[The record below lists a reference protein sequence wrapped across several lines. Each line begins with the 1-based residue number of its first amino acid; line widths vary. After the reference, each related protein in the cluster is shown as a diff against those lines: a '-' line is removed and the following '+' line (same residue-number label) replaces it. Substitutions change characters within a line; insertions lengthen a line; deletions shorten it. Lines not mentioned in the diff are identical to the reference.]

1 LFVVVP
7 LFPYCVR
14 RSFAGLRPQIT
25 QACPANCD
33 CICMS
38 EIPKAYEPQS
48 VEDKWYDFWL
58 KQGCFTADPA
68 RVTDKRPAYSIVI
81 PPPNVTGM
89 LHMGHVLNNTIQD
102 ILARRARMD
111 GKEVLWLPGTDHAG
125 IATEGMVAKQIR
137 KEEKKDKRDI
147 GREEFIKRVW
157 QWKERHG
164 GIIIQQLKK
173 LGCSCDWTRER
184 FTMDPEYVRGVQRVF
199 VDLYRKGLIYRGKRM
214 VNWCPATQT
223 ALSDEEVEMKPQ
235 KGFMYHFRV
244 EAVEKDGTPVKI
256 TARPLTPSL
265 SPSEGERVDGRP
277 GEGKSSGPQIDS
289 DGRTWL
295 TIATT
300 RPETIPADTAVA
312 VNPKDPRYAH
322 LIGKHVYR
330 ALPLDAPKEQRIIPI
345 IGDEHVDFEFGT
357 GVLKVTPAH
366 DKADFDIGQRH
377 QLPIIDVLTPDGK
390 MTAAAG
396 AELAGLDRFVAR
408 KKAAEIL
415 EAAGALAKTEPY
427 ENNVGFSQ
435 RADVPIEPRLSEQW
449 FLKYPAV
456 EQSRAC
462 VEQEDPVG
470 RASSRAESGEA
481 KGGSSGASPH
491 QKMRFHPQRWAKV
504 YDHWLTNIQDWCI
517 SRQLWW
523 GHRIPVW
530 YNEEARRKLTTHIP
544 IIELT
549 GSELAGDSIK
559 QLRDAAWEFAANNKL
574 LNQAFPN
581 AETGWEIVV
590 RPASLEHAFTHR
602 GAANIQAVPAL
613 PELIRTAIKLG
624 SLHHVPANEHFKA
637 VHLFVAAVRI
647 GGELFQV
654 RITVKE
660 HLDGQKLY
668 DHQVFKRNTPDGQ
681 SPTPTALA
689 SEPTRPTSGADIL
702 IGDLFEDV
710 NSAPTFTRCQLEE
723 PGPGWR
729 QDPDVLDTWFSSWL
743 WPFATMGWSGEKS
756 QDSRNPTLQA
766 FYPTTDLV
774 TGPDIIF
781 FWVARMIMAG
791 YEYMGELPFRNV
803 YFTGIIRD
811 KQGRKMSKTL
821 GNSPDPL
828 ELIAKYGADALRFG
842 TMRSA
847 PLGQDVL
854 FDEKDVELGRNFC
867 NKLWNACRFRQM
879 VGQTSRL
886 SPSDSGEASKNE
898 TGATPVLRDEVQGE
912 INPSLLTSDDKW
924 ILLKLHEAIR
934 EISEALNTYNFS
946 TAVQALYRFFWSEY
960 CDWYV
965 EASKAVLGSA
975 ERGVRSAEQ
984 ARRAANTIA
993 VIDFVLSHTLRL
1005 FHPFL
1010 PFITEELWQGMGY
1023 ATDMPEGQGGKTI
1036 MNAPWP
1042 KPFDSDSRDHYGLD
1056 DCYLEFANAKYEVVT
1071 QGRNLRRVGNI
1082 QAGKKVK
1089 FVLKPGREIL
1099 PHDAEVIKIL
1109 LNAEA
1114 IEISENYIAKKG
1126 TPTAHTPFGELF
1138 LPLEGLVDV
1147 EAEKSRLTKEKEK
1160 IEAEILRVKQ
1170 KLANPAFTQK
1180 APPTV
1185 LQEHEQRLEDWKV
1198 KLEHVKAALEGLNG

>member
-1 LFVVVP
+1 
-7 LFPYCVR
+7 
-14 RSFAGLRPQIT
+14 
-25 QACPANCD
+25 
-33 CICMS
+33 MS

-68 RVTDKRPAYSIVI
+68 RVNDKRPAYSIVI

-102 ILARRARMD
+102 ILSRKARMD

-125 IATEGMVAKQIR
+125 IATQVQVEKALK
-137 KEEKKDKRDI
+137 KEERKTKYDL
-147 GREEFIKRVW
+147 GREEFLKRVW
-157 QWKERHG
+157 AWKEEKG
-164 GIIIQQLKK
+164 GIIINQLKK

-184 FTMDPEYVRGVQRVF
+184 FTMDPEYSRCVQKVF
-199 VDLYRKGLIYRGKRM
+199 VELYKKGLIYRGKRM
-214 VNWCPATQT
+214 VNWCPVSQT

-235 KGFMYHFRV
+235 KGFMYHFKV
-244 EAVEKDGTPVKI
+244 QVAEEPN
-256 TARPLTPSL
+256 
-265 SPSEGERVDGRP
+265 
-277 GEGKSSGPQIDS
+277 
-289 DGRTWL
+289 TWL

-300 RPETIPADTAVA
+300 RPETIPGDTAVA
-312 VNPKDPRYAH
+312 VNPKDPRYAP
-322 LIGKHVYR
+322 LIGKHIIR
-330 ALPLDAPKEQRIIPI
+330 PLPIQLPREQKLIPI

-366 DKADFDIGQRH
+366 DKADFEIGQRH
-377 QLPIIDVLTPDGK
+377 KLPIVDIMNANGTMNDL
-390 MTAAAG
+390 AG
-396 AELAGLDRFVAR
+396 ESLAGLDRFEAR
-408 KKAAEIL
+408 KVAVERLKE
-415 EAAGALAKTEPY
+415 LAVMVEEKPY

-456 EQSRAC
+456 EQSKAC
-462 VEQEDPVG
+462 VEQEDC
-470 RASSRAESGEA
+470 
-481 KGGSSGASPH
+481 SGAVSAPNSAVTDRRYS
-491 QKMRFHPQRWAKV
+491 KMRFHPQRWAKT

-530 YNEEARRKLTTHIP
+530 SKSYADRLAAVNDEDEINRLVHNRKDFVVRREPEVKFAEDNDKPCKVFVCIAPDGSADSDQANLIRS
-544 IIELT
+544 IELL
-549 GSELAGDSIK
+549 G
-559 QLRDAAWEFAANNKL
+559 
-574 LNQAFPN
+574 
-581 AETGWEIVV
+581 
-590 RPASLEHAFTHR
+590 FT
-602 GAANIQAVPAL
+602 
-613 PELIRTAIKLG
+613 
-624 SLHHVPANEHFKA
+624 
-637 VHLFVAAVRI
+637 
-647 GGELFQV
+647 
-654 RITVKE
+654 
-660 HLDGQKLY
+660 
-668 DHQVFKRNTPDGQ
+668 
-681 SPTPTALA
+681 
-689 SEPTRPTSGADIL
+689 
-702 IGDLFEDV
+702 
-710 NSAPTFTRCQLEE
+710 
-723 PGPGWR
+723 

-743 WPFATMGWSGEKS
+743 WPFATMGWPE
-756 QDSRNPTLQA
+756 NTETLKK

-791 YEYMGELPFRNV
+791 YEYMGELPFKNV

-828 ELIAKYGADALRFG
+828 VLIAQYGADALRFG

-879 VGQTSRL
+879 QG
-886 SPSDSGEASKNE
+886 G
-898 TGATPVLRDEVQGE
+898 EVQGE
-912 INPSLLTSDDKW
+912 IDSSKLTTDDKW
-924 ILLKLHEAIR
+924 ILLKLNEAIR
-934 EISEALNTYNFS
+934 EITEALNSYNFS
-946 TAVQALYRFFWSEY
+946 VAVQALYRFFWNEY

-965 EASKAVLGSA
+965 EASKAVFFGTD
-975 ERGVRSAEQ
+975 EVRK
-984 ARRAANTIA
+984 ANTLA
-993 VIDFVLSHTLRL
+993 VIDFVLSHTIRL

-1010 PFITEELWQGMGY
+1010 PFITEELWHGMGY
-1023 ATDMPEGQGGKTI
+1023 ATDMPDDQGGKTI

-1042 KPFDSDSRDHYGLD
+1042 KPFDADFRDAYSLD
-1056 DCYLEFANAKYEVVT
+1056 DCYLEFATQKYEVVT

-1089 FVLKPGREIL
+1089 FVLKPTREVL

-1114 IEISENYIAKKG
+1114 IEINESYAAKKG

-1138 LPLEGLVDV
+1138 LPLDGLIDV
-1147 EAEKSRLTKEKEK
+1147 EAEKVRLSKELEK
-1160 IEAEILRVKQ
+1160 ITTEIGKVEQ

-1180 APPTV
+1180 VPANV
-1185 LQEHEQRLEDWKV
+1185 LLEHQQRLTDWQG
-1198 KLEHVKAALEGLNG
+1198 KLAHVKAALEALAG

>member
-1 LFVVVP
+1 M
-7 LFPYCVR
+7 
-14 RSFAGLRPQIT
+14 T
-25 QACPANCD
+25 
-33 CICMS
+33 

-68 RVTDKRPAYSIVI
+68 RVSDKRPAYSIVI

-102 ILARRARMD
+102 ILSRKARMD

-125 IATEGMVAKQIR
+125 IATQVQVEKALK
-137 KEEKKDKRDI
+137 KEERKTKYDL
-147 GREEFIKRVW
+147 GREEFLKRVW
-157 QWKERHG
+157 AWKEEKG
-164 GIIIQQLKK
+164 GIIINQLKK

-184 FTMDPEYVRGVQRVF
+184 FTMDPEYSRCVQKVF
-199 VDLYRKGLIYRGKRM
+199 VELYKKGLIYRGKRM

-235 KGFMYHFRV
+235 KGFMYHFKV
-244 EAVEKDGTPVKI
+244 QVAEEPN
-256 TARPLTPSL
+256 
-265 SPSEGERVDGRP
+265 
-277 GEGKSSGPQIDS
+277 
-289 DGRTWL
+289 TWL

-300 RPETIPADTAVA
+300 RPETIPGDTAVA

-322 LIGKHVYR
+322 LIGKHIVR
-330 ALPLDAPKEQRIIPI
+330 PLPAELPREQKLIPI

-366 DKADFDIGQRH
+366 DKADFEIGQRH
-377 QLPIIDVLTPDGK
+377 KLAIVEVINADGS
-390 MTAAAG
+390 MNTLAG
-396 AELAGLDRFVAR
+396 GPMAGLDRFKAR
-408 KKAAEIL
+408 KVAEEL
-415 EAAGALAKTEPY
+415 LTEQGVLVEAKPY

-456 EQSRAC
+456 PESKAC
-462 VEQEDPVG
+462 VAEG
-470 RASSRAESGEA
+470 RM
-481 KGGSSGASPH
+481 K
-491 QKMRFHPQRWAKV
+491 FHPERWAKT
-504 YDHWLTNIQDWCI
+504 YDHWLANIQDWCI

-530 YNEEARRKLTTHIP
+530 RKSIDSMGLGSCYVEVSDLLSLPSDLRFIGRESDEVAIRIDGKKVSTDAKKLLEEGVVLQQAQFDSERE
-544 IIELT
+544 IELQVCT
-549 GSELAGDSIK
+549 LDEQLIQRMEKQGWTQDS
-559 QLRDAAWEFAANNKL
+559 
-574 LNQAFPN
+574 
-581 AETGWEIVV
+581 
-590 RPASLEHAFTHR
+590 
-602 GAANIQAVPAL
+602 
-613 PELIRTAIKLG
+613 
-624 SLHHVPANEHFKA
+624 
-637 VHLFVAAVRI
+637 
-647 GGELFQV
+647 
-654 RITVKE
+654 
-660 HLDGQKLY
+660 
-668 DHQVFKRNTPDGQ
+668 
-681 SPTPTALA
+681 
-689 SEPTRPTSGADIL
+689 
-702 IGDLFEDV
+702 
-710 NSAPTFTRCQLEE
+710 
-723 PGPGWR
+723 
-729 QDPDVLDTWFSSWL
+729 DVLDTWFSSWL
-743 WPFATMGWSGEKS
+743 WPFATMGWPE
-756 QDSRNPTLQA
+756 NTETLKK

-791 YEYMGELPFRNV
+791 YEYMGDAKFALPDAMPFKNV

-828 ELIAKYGADALRFG
+828 VLIAQYGADALRFG

-879 VGQTSRL
+879 QG
-886 SPSDSGEASKNE
+886 G
-898 TGATPVLRDEVQGE
+898 EVQGE
-912 INPSLLTSDDKW
+912 IDSSKLTTDDKW
-924 ILLKLHEAIR
+924 ILLKLNEAIR
-934 EISEALNTYNFS
+934 EITEALNSYNFS
-946 TAVQALYRFFWSEY
+946 VAVQALYRFFWNEY

-965 EASKAVLGSA
+965 EASKAVFFGSD
-975 ERGVRSAEQ
+975 EVRK
-984 ARRAANTIA
+984 ANTLA
-993 VIDFVLSHTLRL
+993 VIDFVLSHTIRL

-1010 PFITEELWQGMGY
+1010 PFITEELWHGMGY
-1023 ATDMPEGQGGKTI
+1023 AADMPENQGGKTI

-1042 KPFDSDSRDHYGLD
+1042 KPFDTDFRDAYSLD
-1056 DCYLEFANAKYEVVT
+1056 DCYLEFAAQKYEVVT

-1089 FVLKPGREIL
+1089 FVIKPSREIL
-1099 PHDAEVIKIL
+1099 PHDSEVIKIL

-1114 IEISENYIAKKG
+1114 FEINADYAAKKG

-1138 LPLEGLVDV
+1138 LPLEGHIDPV
-1147 EAEKSRLTKEKEK
+1147 AEIARLTKKVEEYTAEKTKVE
-1160 IEAEILRVKQ
+1160 Q

-1180 APPTV
+1180 VPAAV
-1185 LQEHEQRLEDWKV
+1185 LQEHQQRLADWQE
-1198 KLEHVKAALEGLNG
+1198 KLAQAKAALDALAG